1 MVLKE
6 HSTRRSEM
14 TITIYQKD
22 MSSCIKLRFKDF
34 GDARIIMQILAKNNI
49 HFVAHGDKEK

>member
-1 MVLKE
+1 
-6 HSTRRSEM
+6 M

-22 MSSCIKLRFKDF
+22 MRSCIKLRFKDF

-49 HFVAHGDKEK
+49 HFVAHGDKEKRDGGH